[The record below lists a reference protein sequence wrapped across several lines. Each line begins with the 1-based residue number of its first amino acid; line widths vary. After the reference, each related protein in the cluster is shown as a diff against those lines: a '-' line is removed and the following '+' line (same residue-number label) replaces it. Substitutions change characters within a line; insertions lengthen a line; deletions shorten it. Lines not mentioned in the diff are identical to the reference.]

1 MISRIVQ
8 KQIESQ
14 LSDRKVLII
23 LGARQVGKTT
33 LIKHL
38 KLHPDETLFLNGDDL
53 TVRKQLEDVG
63 LEKWKLILGNKK
75 YLVIDE
81 AQRIE
86 NIGLKIKLITD
97 QLDFKVILPGSSALE
112 LANNINEP
120 LTGRKWETKL
130 FPFAFEELVNANGY
144 MKEQELINHRL
155 IYGYYPEV
163 VNNYG
168 NEQNILNSLS
178 DSYLY
183 KDILSWQGI
192 RKADKLKMLL
202 QALAWQVGSEVSYN
216 ELGKTIG
223 LDNQSVLNYVNL
235 LEKNFIIF
243 RLSPL
248 SKNLR
253 KELKSKQKIYFWD
266 NGIRN
271 AIIAQFNSIEFR
283 QDRGQLW
290 ENWLIAERLKFN
302 SYHRRLVNSYFWR
315 THDQQEI
322 DYIESYNGEFHAY
335 EIKWNEKRKT
345 LFSKSFT
352 NSYQPKTTKIISPQN
367 VSDFLLNYTD
377 RNQLSQ
383 GY

>member
-1 MISRIVQ
+1 MINRIIK
-8 KQIESQ
+8 KQIENR
-14 LSDRKVLII
+14 LSDRKVII
-23 LGARQVGKTT
+23 LLGARQVGKTT
-33 LIKHL
+33 LIQQL
-38 KLHPDETLFLNGDDL
+38 KLNPEETLFLNGDDL
-53 TVRKQLEDVG
+53 IVRKQLEDIGV
-63 LEKWKLILGNKK
+63 EKWKLLIGEKK

-86 NIGLKIKLITD
+86 DIGIKVKLIVD
-97 QLDFKVILPGSSALE
+97 QMDCKLILSGSSALE

-120 LTGRKWETKL
+120 LTGRKWEMKL
-130 FPFAFEELVNANGY
+130 FPFSFEEMVQNHGY
-144 MKEQELINHRL
+144 IKEHELINHRL

-163 VNNYG
+163 VNGYG
-168 NEQNILNSLS
+168 NEQEILAELS

-202 QALAWQVGSEVSYN
+202 QALAWQIGSEVSYN

-248 SKNLR
+248 SRNLR

-271 AIIAQFNSIEFR
+271 AVIAQFNPIDFR

-290 ENWLIAERLKFN
+290 ENWLISERMKFN
-302 SYHRRLVNSYFWR
+302 SNHRRLVNTYFWR

-322 DYIESYNGEFHAY
+322 DYVEDSNGEISAY
-335 EIKWNEKRKT
+335 EMKWNKKRKT
-345 LFSKSFT
+345 SFSKSFLKAYEP
-352 NSYQPKTTKIISPQN
+352 NVTKAVRPQN
-367 VSDFLLNYTD
+367 VSDFLLEP
-377 RNQLSQ
+377 R
-383 GY
+383 